1 MTSEAQ
7 VPSQVSISLV
17 TYNHEIYIRQV
28 LDALFVK
35 VAFMFNIVDYL
46 MTPALGTASVLIP
59 PKLKQ
64 FAGRV
69 LHGDAV

>member
-7 VPSQVSISLV
+7 VPSQVSIFLV
-17 TYNHEIYIRQV
+17 VYNHEIYIRQV
-28 LDALFVK
+28 LDGLFVK
-35 VAFMFNIVDYL
+35 VTFMVNIVDYL
-46 MTPALGTASVLIP
+46 TPALGTASALIL

-69 LHGDAV
+69 LHRGAV

>member
-7 VPSQVSISLV
+7 VPSQVSIFLV

-35 VAFMFNIVDYL
+35 VTFMVNIVDYL
-46 MTPALGTASVLIP
+46 TPVLGTASALIP
-59 PKLKQ
+59 TKLKQ

-69 LHGDAV
+69 LHRGAV